1 LLRRVFPGDH
11 TPLGHLP
18 PLQERFTPSVATYFP
33 RVTPFGSLA
42 NGDADLSSLRG
53 PARTEARQQVRAL
66 INAPRARRPPLIGA
80 AAVRRRHPPRFA
92 RAGPLFDRPRA
103 SAWWRRRR

>member
-1 LLRRVFPGDH
+1 
-11 TPLGHLP
+11 
-18 PLQERFTPSVATYFP
+18 VATYFP

-66 INAPRARRPPLIGA
+66 INAPRRARAAVAPLIGA